1 MKIWFTILL
10 YLYCAS
16 SYGQTS
22 DRISQI
28 RSIVAKINS
37 DSAAYKTKTLDND
50 EFIDGT
56 DNGSSLTGY
65 YKNGEL
71 VKIAVWVGLS
81 HWIVTEEYYLDNSNL
96 IFVYKKERTI
106 PYRVPGDSFDFM
118 HPEITMENRCY
129 FKDKKLIKVISKGT
143 SNDPSFKNDAEEM
156 LADLKK
162 YSELLKKRK

>member
-10 YLYCAS
+10 FLYCAS

-22 DRISQI
+22 DGISEI

-37 DSAAYKTKTLDND
+37 DSAGYRTKTLEND
-50 EFIDGT
+50 EFIGVT
-56 DNGSSLTGY
+56 DNGSTLTGY
-65 YKNGEL
+65 FRKNEL
-71 VKIAVWVGLS
+71 VKIAVWIGLS

-96 IFVYKKERTI
+96 IFVYKKERTS
-106 PYRVPGDSFDFM
+106 PYRVPGDSFDYM

-129 FKDKKLIKVISKGT
+129 FKDKKLIKILSKGT

-156 LADLKK
+156 LADVKK